1 MTKHN
6 LKKKT
11 AAGFAYLVRNFTKK
25 LRVTVRDRKQDS
37 ELWYIY
43 ISPLRILLAAFGV
56 FIVLFALVVTLIVY
70 TPVLDSLPVF
80 PGSKTREIL
89 LDNVI
94 KIDSLQY
101 EMQIMQSY
109 CDNIDI
115 ILQGGLP
122 TTVHF
127 GQSDSLASNKEI
139 VPPSVADSL
148 LRAQLEN
155 EGRYA
160 LVDGVM
166 SQSGTVVKRM
176 EFVKPI
182 EGTVITKFNPTG
194 GSFGIGVVPS
204 SSQHVTAAQKG
215 TVVMSQWTPED
226 GYTLVIQ
233 HDDNNLTFYKH
244 NSQLLKQVGDH
255 VETGEVISYIEPGV
269 VDNATRP
276 SGEFIFEL
284 WTDGVPVDPERFI
297 LFQ

>member
-25 LRVTVRDRKQDS
+25 LRVTIRDRKHDS

-80 PGSKTREIL
+80 PGSKTREVL

-94 KIDSLQY
+94 KVDSLQY
-101 EMQIMQSY
+101 KMQIMQAY
-109 CDNIDI
+109 CDNIDL
-115 ILQGGLP
+115 ILNGGIP
-122 TTVHF
+122 PATPF
-127 GQSDSLASNKEI
+127 GESDSLATNKEI
-139 VPPSVADSL
+139 VPPSAADSL

-160 LVDGVM
+160 LVDGVL

-176 EFVKPI
+176 DFVKPI
-182 EGTVITKFNPTG
+182 DGTVTTKFNPTG
-194 GSFGIGVVPS
+194 GVFGIGIVPS
-204 SSQHVTAAQKG
+204 ASQHVTAAQKG
-215 TVVMSQWTPED
+215 TVVMSQWTPDD

>member
-1 MTKHN
+1 MAKHN
-6 LKKKT
+6 IKKKT
-11 AAGFAYLVRNFTKK
+11 AAGFAYFFRNFTKK
-25 LRVTVRDRKQDS
+25 LRVTVRDRNQDS

-43 ISPLRILLAAFGV
+43 ISPLRILLALFGV
-56 FIVLFALVVTLIVY
+56 FIVIFALVVTLIVY

-80 PGSKTREIL
+80 PGSKTRELL

-101 EMQIMQSY
+101 RMQIMQTY
-109 CDNIDI
+109 CDNIDQ
-115 ILQGGLP
+115 ILQGGTP
-122 TTVHF
+122 PAVHI
-127 GQSDSLASNKEI
+127 GQTDSLASNKDI
-139 VPPSVADSL
+139 IPPSTADSL
-148 LRAQLEN
+148 LRAQLESD
-155 EGRYA
+155 GRYA

-182 EGTVITKFNPTG
+182 DGTVITKFNPTG
-194 GSFGIGVVPS
+194 NVFGIGIVPS
-204 SSQHVTAAQKG
+204 ASQHVVAAQKG

-233 HDDNNLTFYKH
+233 HDGNNISFYKH

-255 VETGEVISYIEPGV
+255 VEAGEVISYIEPGV